1 MMRGEGDILV
11 FSGSGSQT
19 LTKKICSHIGVSPG
33 QGETIRYPDGNL
45 FVRILE
51 NVRGSRV
58 YIVQS
63 ISSPT
68 NDRFMELLF
77 WIDAFKRASAESVT
91 AVIPYF
97 SYAQG
102 DKKAQPRVSI
112 RARVCADALQSAGA
126 DRCVFMDL
134 HSPQL
139 QGFFKVPVDDLYAL
153 PVLCKRLK
161 HALPANV
168 AVVSPDP
175 GFVRKARQFASRLG
189 ATVAIADRKPK
200 ENDDGEGM
208 LEIIGNVDGKTA
220 LIVDDFASS
229 GSTLAEVSLELLNRG
244 ANNVHVAITH
254 GALGAE
260 AIKCLNGCPIKS
272 ILMTDTIDTPP
283 GSLPAKFSVVSV
295 SRLFAEAIR
304 RIHNRESISVL
315 FSK

>member
-11 FSGSGSQT
+11 FPGSGSQA
-19 LTKKICSHIGVSPG
+19 LTKKICSHLGVNPG
-33 QGETIRYPDGNL
+33 QGLTTRYPDGNI
-45 FVRILE
+45 FVQILE

-63 ISSPT
+63 ISYPT

-77 WIDAFKRASAESVT
+77 WLDAFKRASADSVT

-102 DKKAQPRVSI
+102 DKKAKPRVSI

-139 QGFFKVPVDDLYAL
+139 QGFFKVPVDDLYAM

-161 HALPANV
+161 RALPPNV

-175 GFVRKARQFASRLG
+175 GFVRKARQFASRLN
-189 ATVAIADRKPK
+189 ATIAIADRKPK
-200 ENDDGEGM
+200 SDNDGEGA
-208 LEIIGNVDGKTA
+208 LEIIGDVDGKTA
-220 LIVDDFASS
+220 LIVDDFAAS

-254 GALGAE
+254 GALDPE
-260 AIKCLNGCPIKS
+260 ALKCLNASPIRS
-272 ILMTDTIDTPP
+272 ILMTDTIDTPK
-283 GSLPAKFSVVSV
+283 GALPAKFETVSV
-295 SRLFAEAIR
+295 SKLLAEAIQ

-315 FSK
+315 FER

>member
-11 FSGSGSQT
+11 FAGSGSQT
-19 LTKKICSHIGVSPG
+19 LTRKICSHIGVSPG
-33 QGETIRYPDGNL
+33 QSETIRYPDGNI
-45 FVRILE
+45 FVRIQE

-97 SYAQG
+97 SCAQG

-139 QGFFKVPVDDLYAL
+139 QGFFKIPVDDLYAM

-161 HALPANV
+161 RVLPPNT

-175 GFVRKARQFASRLG
+175 GFVRKARQFASRLD
-189 ATVAIADRKPK
+189 ATIAIADRKPK
-200 ENDDGEGM
+200 HDDDGEGA
-208 LEIIGNVDGKTA
+208 LEIIGDVSGKTA
-220 LIVDDFASS
+220 LIVDDFAAS
-229 GSTLAEVSLELLNRG
+229 GSTLDEVSLELLNRG

-254 GALGAE
+254 GALDAE
-260 AIKCLNGCPIKS
+260 AIKCLGGSPIKS

-283 GSLPAKFSVVSV
+283 RSRPGKFDIVSV
-295 SRLFAEAIR
+295 SKLLAEAIQ

-315 FSK
+315 FER